1 MEEDMPRKK
10 NPIKMTLREKY
21 FLERIKTLLRNSD
34 FIKLNVTGQD
44 RKSGAI
50 YIPFKDKVEGDV
62 KGFIFFKEVD
72 EQGVS
77 PFFQIGYQIKYYG
90 NKLEHVIAITA
101 ATELHKFID
110 QMEDQYAYAIYGDPN
125 DPELSEYA
133 EGGDLLENAEYQ
145 AQLMKKRLKNPIATG
160 TLLALGIGYIL
171 GSK

>member
-21 FLERIKTLLRNSD
+21 FLNRIKTILRNSD

-72 EQGVS
+72 EQGVN

-90 NKLEHVIAITA
+90 GNKLEHVTAITA
-101 ATELHKFID
+101 ATDLYGFID
-110 QMEDQYAYAIYGDPN
+110 QMEDEYAYAIYGDPN
-125 DPELSEYA
+125 DPGLSEY
-133 EGGDLLENAEYQ
+133 EELTHDDFEDLV
-145 AQLMKKRLKNPIATG
+145 RRKNPISTR
-160 TLLALGIGYIL
+160 TLMALGLGIIL
-171 GSK
+171 GSKK